1 MNLYAVFVERALN
14 LLKEGGY
21 FGFIIPNSILYNE
34 SYRKIRTLLLK
45 NVTLKKIIK
54 LPDNIFQNVKVETI
68 ILIYKKI
75 KETKKEQNCE
85 VIIYP
90 REANIDSIKKD
101 GGQVNNFNQKIWET
115 ENNLINLSMNVSST
129 NIFKKIEKETTPL
142 IDICDFSLGL
152 TPYDKY
158 KGHTQKQIDERV
170 FHSTKK
176 RDNSFKPI
184 LSGSNIVRYGIF
196 FDGKEYISYGDWLG
210 APRQKKFFTEPRIII
225 RQILSGN
232 PIRIYAGYTEEEL
245 YNAQTGFNLV
255 LKNKEISLK
264 FILGILNSNLM
275 NFYHREK
282 FLDKEKNL
290 FQKILIANAKTFP
303 IRFPPLSQQQ
313 KIISLVDKILEKNKQ
328 LVSFGDKQ
336 TSETKKL
343 KDEISKTDEEINKMV
358 YKLYELTPE
367 EIKIIEESLK

>member
-1 MNLYAVFVERALN
+1 
-14 LLKEGGY
+14 
-21 FGFIIPNSILYNE
+21 
-34 SYRKIRTLLLK
+34 
-45 NVTLKKIIK
+45 
-54 LPDNIFQNVKVETI
+54 
-68 ILIYKKI
+68 
-75 KETKKEQNCE
+75 
-85 VIIYP
+85 
-90 REANIDSIKKD
+90 
-101 GGQVNNFNQKIWET
+101 
-115 ENNLINLSMNVSST
+115 MNVSST